1 MNIVIID
8 DSELKTDDSIEAL
21 SKIYEDA
28 KFYTFCCR
36 NDALSFLQAHSDE
49 TNLIILDW
57 NFPLLRGTMPEVG
70 MGEDVLRWMKR
81 KNISIDTV
89 ICSSEEVILE
99 ESYPNVIG
107 SILYSPVVSC
117 YSKYLE
123 ILNLKEH
130 TAHVDAPSED
140 DYLLLREESFLT
152 DSKYLEERIHKIP
165 WTEEEKM
172 GKEQRQKTKWK
183 RKRSSDAWWKK

>member
-1 MNIVIID
+1 MKIVIID
-8 DSELKTDDSIEAL
+8 DSELKAEDSKKAL
-21 SKIYEDA
+21 SMIYEDA

-36 NDALSFLQAHSDE
+36 NDALSFLQEHSDE

-57 NFPLLRGTMPEVG
+57 NFPLLRGSMPEVG

-81 KNISIDTV
+81 KNISIDTI

-99 ESYPNVIG
+99 DSYPNVIG

-130 TAHVDAPSED
+130 TAHVDAPSEN

-152 DSKYLEERIHKIP
+152 DSEWLEEKIHKIP
-165 WTEEEKM
+165 WAEEEEKM
-172 GKEQRQKTKWK
+172 RKEQRQKTK
-183 RKRSSDAWWKK
+183 